1 MMQITDTVKHL
12 IIVNVLFF
20 IGASINILPLIN
32 ETFPLYYFENAQFK
46 WYQPLTHMFMHGGIT
61 HIAFNMFALYSFGS
75 NLEYIWGNKKFIFF
89 YFSCGLGA
97 ALIHSLSNYYFFHNE
112 LTTLLS
118 NGFSKSDV
126 FNLLNE
132 GKIDTRWTE
141 ILGKSG
147 LDNMAN
153 AFAVP
158 AVGASGAIYGLLVA
172 FGFMFPDAQLAMMFI
187 PVPVKAKYFIPII
200 IGLDL
205 FSGVTGFAIFG
216 SGIAHFAHVG
226 GAIFGLIIMLFW
238 KKNSFNNNRWN

>member
-1 MMQITDTVKHL
+1 MQMTDTVKHL
-12 IIVNVLFF
+12 IIINVLFF
-20 IGASINILPLIN
+20 IGASVNILPLIN
-32 ETFPLYYFENAQFK
+32 DTFPLYYFENAQFR
-46 WYQPLTHMFMHGGIT
+46 WYQPLTHMFMHGGIA

-75 NLEYIWGNKKFIFF
+75 NLENIWGYKKFIFF

-112 LTTLLS
+112 LATLLS
-118 NGFSKSDV
+118 NGFSKSEII
-126 FNLLNE
+126 NLLSE

-187 PVPVKAKYFIPII
+187 PVPIKAKYFIPII

-238 KKNSFNNNRWN
+238 KKNSFNNSRWN

>member
-1 MMQITDTVKHL
+1 MQMTDTVKHL
-12 IIVNVLFF
+12 IIINVLFF
-20 IGASINILPLIN
+20 IGASVNILPLIN
-32 ETFPLYYFENAQFK
+32 DTFPLYYFENAQFR
-46 WYQPLTHMFMHGGIT
+46 WYQPLTHMFMHGGIA

-75 NLEYIWGNKKFIFF
+75 NLENIWGYKKFIFF

-112 LTTLLS
+112 LATLLS
-118 NGFSKSDV
+118 NGFSKSEII
-126 FNLLNE
+126 NLLSE

-187 PVPVKAKYFIPII
+187 PVPIKAKYFIPII

-205 FSGVTGFAIFG
+205 FSGVTRFAIFG
-216 SGIAHFAHVG
+216 
-226 GAIFGLIIMLFW
+226 
-238 KKNSFNNNRWN
+238 

>member
-1 MMQITDTVKHL
+1 MQMTDTVKHL
-12 IIVNVLFF
+12 IIINVLFF
-20 IGASINILPLIN
+20 IGASINILPIVN

-97 ALIHSLSNYYFFHNE
+97 ALIHSLSNYYYFHNE
-112 LTTLLS
+112 LATLLS

-126 FNLLNE
+126 INLLNE
-132 GKIDTRWTE
+132 GKKDTRWTE
-141 ILGKSG
+141 ILGKSS

-153 AFAVP
+153 AFAAP

-187 PVPVKAKYFIPII
+187 PVPIKAKYFIPVI

-238 KKNSFNNNRWN
+238 KKNSFNNSRWN